1 MPRAVSAA
9 GRKLPLVT
17 LALIFPFAAQT
28 QGGSNFSGTWKMDPA
43 RSESAHQAV
52 PIGPVTLVVNQTA
65 TELRIE
71 TRRRDPGETAI
82 QSEVLTYR
90 LDGKESTIAAPTGG
104 PVKTRAHWN
113 GNKLVTETERDVQ
126 GSSVTTVYI
135 HSLDPKGKELT
146 VDKTLLVQHGYQFG
160 GSKSY
165 GTGRDVFMKV
175 HGPGQP
181 GVQ

>member
-1 MPRAVSAA
+1 MPRTVFALFTLVVVFPVAA
-9 GRKLPLVT
+9 HS
-17 LALIFPFAAQT
+17 

-52 PIGPVTLVVNQTA
+52 PIGPVTLVINQTA
-65 TELRIE
+65 TEIGIE
-71 TRRRDPGETAI
+71 TRRNDRGESSIQSEILTYKLDGTETAI
-82 QSEVLTYR
+82 
-90 LDGKESTIAAPTGG
+90 AAVTGA
-104 PVKTRAHWN
+104 PVKTKAHWN
-113 GNKLVTETERDVQ
+113 GSKLVTETERNVQ

-165 GTGRDVFMKV
+165 GTGRDVFVKV
-175 HGPGQP
+175 RGSSQP

>member
-1 MPRAVSAA
+1 MPRTV
-9 GRKLPLVT
+9 
-17 LALIFPFAAQT
+17 LALFTMVLGFPFAAHT

-52 PIGPVTLVVNQTA
+52 PIGPVTLVINQTA
-65 TELRIE
+65 LELRIE
-71 TRRRDPGETAI
+71 TRRTETGRSDGGESAV
-82 QSEVLTYR
+82 QSQILTYR
-90 LDGKESTIAAPTGG
+90 LDGTESTMAAETGA

-113 GNKLVTETERDVQ
+113 GNKLVTETERNVQ
-126 GSSVTTVYI
+126 GSSVTTMYI

-146 VDKTLLVQHGYQFG
+146 VDKTLLVQHGYQFE

-165 GTGRDVFMKV
+165 GTGRDVFVKV
-175 HGPGQP
+175 HGSSQP

>member
-1 MPRAVSAA
+1 MPRTAMALFTL
-9 GRKLPLVT
+9 LPV
-17 LALIFPFAAQT
+17 FPFAAHT

-52 PIGPVTLVVNQTA
+52 PIGPVTLVINQTA
-65 TELRIE
+65 LELRIE
-71 TRRRDPGETAI
+71 TRRSERGGTAI
-82 QSEVLTYR
+82 QSEILTYR
-90 LDGKESTIAAPTGG
+90 LDGADSTIAAETGV

-113 GNKLVTETERDVQ
+113 AGKLVTETERKVQ

-146 VDKTLLVQHGYQFG
+146 VDKTLLVQHGYQFE

-165 GTGRDVFMKV
+165 GTGRDVFVKA
-175 HGPGQP
+175 HRSPEYN
-181 GVQ
+181 